1 MPLTPIIQNQLT
13 ADNFVFLSPAEHKLK
28 AKIEQIG
35 TPLKEWDIQINYGIK
50 TGLNDAFIIDET
62 TRQKILSGCLN
73 EDEKQR
79 TDAIIKPILRGRDI
93 KRYAYEWAGL
103 YLINFHNG
111 YKTSVILNDNEKSLS
126 NIQDSSLATQVQ
138 NDETVSGSLK
148 EIEISPLDINDYPA
162 LKKWFD
168 SNEKF
173 DFAKLAKRTDK
184 GVTPYNLRNCAYLEE
199 FEKEKLVWAEI
210 ARTGNAFTLDR
221 DNFLVEA
228 TGFCLTLNDKTQ
240 NINTLLAFLN
250 SDISLWYLDKIY
262 TKLDI
267 TGWRWKKEPIGKI
280 PIPKI
285 TPDQEQIFVALVE
298 EIIALKKQNTPEN
311 QAKIDD
317 LEQQINHKIYALYQL
332 NTAEIQYLHTHT
344 PIALLAIISRY
355 SDCEKLLRLLLDNYQ
370 QALQQIFNNL
380 SGSLK
385 ENTVIANERSERGN
399 LPTTENKPNLSG
411 SLKVPNPKIFYN
423 EIGTSIEFCLD
434 TNGFYCN
441 NKCYF
446 ITLKN
451 PNLSTMLYFLGVLNS
466 STLQYLFQLKFNF
479 GGGKGVDTF
488 GNIQIPQITPQ
499 NETIIKHIVQSV
511 EQIINNTDEI
521 QKNTISQ
528 QIDQMV
534 YQLYGLTDEEIK
546 IIEQA

>member
-1 MPLTPIIQNQLT
+1 GQPENKEWHNMPLTPIIQNQLT

-93 KRYAYEWAGL
+93 KRYTYEWAGL

-111 YKTSVILNDNEKSLS
+111 YKTSVILSDSEKSLS

-148 EIEISPLDINDYPA
+148 EIEIFPLDINDYPA
-162 LKKWFD
+162 LKKWLDNFEPAL
-168 SNEKF
+168 S
-173 DFAKLAKRTDK
+173 KRTDK
-184 GVTPYNLRNCAYLEE
+184 GKTPYNLRNCAYLEE
-199 FEKEKLVWAEI
+199 FEKEKIVYPDITHSAQFHI
-210 ARTGNAFTLDR
+210 
-221 DNFLVEA
+221 DNQQTFVDC
-228 TGFCLTLNDKTQ
+228 TGFLLTGENLHYLLGMLNSEITAILFKKFYAGGG
-240 NINTLLAFLN
+240 LGSEGYRYKKAFLEN
-250 SDISLWYLDKIY
+250 L
-262 TKLDI
+262 
-267 TGWRWKKEPIGKI
+267 
-280 PIPKI
+280 PIPQI

-332 NTAEIQYLHTHT
+332 NTAEIQYLHTHPHT
-344 PIALLAIISRY
+344 HPPLALLAIISRY

-370 QALQQIFNNL
+370 QALQQIFNNF
-380 SGSLK
+380 
-385 ENTVIANERSERGN
+385 
-399 LPTTENKPNLSG
+399 SG
-411 SLKVPNPKIFYN
+411 SLKVPNPRIIWSDMATKASFVQINADETVYINNTCYMMTNFPKH
-423 EIGTSIEFCLD
+423 CL
-434 TNGFYCN
+434 G
-441 NKCYF
+441 
-446 ITLKN
+446 L
-451 PNLSTMLYFLGVLNS
+451 LNS
-466 STLQYLFQLKFNF
+466 KLLQWYFFQIASSLGQGARFFKQF
-479 GGGKGVDTF
+479 VELLP
-488 GNIQIPQITPQ
+488 IPQITPQ

-528 QIDQMV
+528 QIDQWV
-534 YQLYGLTDEEIK
+534 YKLYGLTDEEIK
-546 IIEQA
+546 IVEQA